1 MLFVLVI
8 LFDIDIVNSGFILAS
23 MLLGMDMNLGKL
35 QEIMRDREAWC
46 AAVCRVTESDTTWQ
60 LNNNNRY
67 KIDNL

>member
-35 QEIMRDREAWC
+35 QEIMRDREACC
-46 AAVCRVTESDTTWQ
+46 AAVHRVTKSRIQ
-60 LNNNNRY
+60 L
-67 KIDNL
+67 ID

>member
-35 QEIMRDREAWC
+35 QEIMRDREACC
-46 AAVCRVTESDTTWQ
+46 AAVHGAAKSLTRLGD
-60 LNNNNRY
+60 
-67 KIDNL
+67 